1 MLLLWS
7 RRPRTGPHLNGPSPG
22 VLEGGPQAGGAPVL
36 KSGWLAAAG
45 TSCRCW
51 KKALAAL
58 ATSLA
63 ATVLELVGV
72 SRAWRRLGRLAG
84 GRRGPTLLGLGGGEE
99 GDGWSIHMMSHRELL
114 QQKSGTDVV
123 ECGEGV
129 TEAKIATDVGEAV
142 AEAAQDIE
150 DQCSVGD

>member
-1 MLLLWS
+1 VWGDGGRSSVNDLLLAVGASRLVLRQESMLLLWS

-36 KSGWLAAAG
+36 KSGWATG

-72 SRAWRRLGRLAG
+72 SRAWRRLGRLAR

-99 GDGWSIHMMSHRELL
+99 GDGRSIHMMSHRELL
-114 QQKSGTDVV
+114 
-123 ECGEGV
+123 
-129 TEAKIATDVGEAV
+129 
-142 AEAAQDIE
+142 
-150 DQCSVGD
+150 